1 MDREL
6 RNKHESLWKGR
17 VDNILEDLEAAKLT
31 IHNLMQENMTLRVKI
46 QQNTEESQRISEE
59 VKVKLEATVDHLKS
73 ENDSL
78 MTNQRPQL
86 EALETQNRTYSKENA
101 KLRHQVQVN
110 KQTKFCLSR
119 AFAQGPNSS
128 LVVGIPPL
136 YY

>member
-31 IHNLMQENMTLRVKI
+31 IHNLMQENMTLRVQI

-73 ENDSL
+73 ENESL
-78 MTNQRPQL
+78 LSNQRPQM
-86 EALETQNRTYSKENA
+86 EALEAQNRTFSKENA
-101 KLRHQVQVN
+101 KLRHQVQVSN
-110 KQTKFCLSR
+110 RPHKYMF
-119 AFAQGPNSS
+119 F
-128 LVVGIPPL
+128 
-136 YY
+136 